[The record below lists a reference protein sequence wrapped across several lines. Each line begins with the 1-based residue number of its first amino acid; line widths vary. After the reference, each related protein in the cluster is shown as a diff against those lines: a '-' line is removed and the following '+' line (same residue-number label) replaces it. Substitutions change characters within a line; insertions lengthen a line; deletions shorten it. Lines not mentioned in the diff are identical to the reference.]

1 MKRMRC
7 SGNRDYILQKPFATR
22 TPSTT
27 PWSPSLPEGGLDYT
41 SPPSHKQTTFIRR
54 GGVSPPVINTN
65 RRKTAGAEG
74 FPNANT
80 VSIWGSEQTPAL
92 RQKSNVHLY
101 NRNKQIAVGGDVP
114 DAPYKTITAN
124 LTSISETNISYASLR
139 EGGGTRSVTEGVC
152 VTNVYRKPHL
162 CKTRKP
168 FG

>member
-1 MKRMRC
+1 MKLLISLPLEGKVLNEVKRMRC
-7 SGNRDYILQKPFATR
+7 SGNSDYILQKPFATR

-65 RRKTAGAEG
+65 RRKTAGADG

-101 NRNKQIAVGGDVP
+101 CQNGQIAVGDG
-114 DAPYKTITAN
+114 ASTSHYKHSPQ
-124 LTSISETNISYASLR
+124 TSPLQDKETPQPSLPPMQTLR
-139 EGGGTRSVTEGVC
+139 LLR
-152 VTNVYRKPHL
+152 
-162 CKTRKP
+162 
-168 FG
+168 